1 MVSRAPVLRTRSIR
15 MKPHKRHPEPA
26 RPAPA
31 RLLVCD
37 DQALVRASVRAM
49 LRGIPSIQ
57 IVGEAISG
65 RTAIAAAFDL
75 EPDLILMD
83 VSMPDL
89 DGIAAT
95 TQILARLPN
104 ARILAFSA
112 DAGAETMRRMFAA
125 GARGYLQKMTNTLEL
140 VTALRRVLA
149 GEFYLSVQAGNFP
162 NWPRRD

>member
-1 MVSRAPVLRTRSIR
+1 MVTRAPVRRSHPIR
-15 MKPHKRHPEPA
+15 MKSQKRQYEPA
-26 RPAPA
+26 RPAPL

-37 DQALVRASVRAM
+37 DQALVRASVREM

-57 IVGEAISG
+57 IVGEATSG
-65 RTAIAAAFDL
+65 RTAITMACDL

-95 TQILARLPN
+95 SQILARLPD

-125 GARGYLQKMTNTLEL
+125 GARGYLHKTTNAVEL
-140 VTALRRVLA
+140 VSALRRVLA
-149 GEFYLSVQAGNFP
+149 GEFYLSVQAGNFL